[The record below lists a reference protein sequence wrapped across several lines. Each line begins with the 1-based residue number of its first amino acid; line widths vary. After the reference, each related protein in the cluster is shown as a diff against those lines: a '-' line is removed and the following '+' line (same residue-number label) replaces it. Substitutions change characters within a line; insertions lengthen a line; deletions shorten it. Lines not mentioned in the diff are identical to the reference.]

1 MPYFFIASG
10 FFLGKK
16 LSAQKKIEEEKAAIA
31 ASLKKF
37 VRLYII
43 FGGWYL
49 FCNVAK
55 ALLVE
60 SNKLESIGILFHT
73 LLVETPGGAIWYVY
87 TLIWAMAI
95 LYIIRRKKTSF
106 VLLSTVF
113 FCTYLFGSVFFM
125 KLYSNCFLQS
135 LYRKYFLADRNL
147 LFFGVY
153 IFGGIALGYNGFD
166 KINMS
171 RTQKITGV
179 ISFII
184 YIVYGLNRINF
195 DSVLSTVL
203 FAGIKCVACF
213 LLFVLSLNIKI
224 VTEKALYYRS
234 MSMVIYFTHWNF
246 IYLFLIAK
254 RVVNVNRVILSL
266 MCTAL
271 AVLFAEFI
279 VKYKN
284 GKFFRILFG

>member
-1 MPYFFIASG
+1 M
-10 FFLGKK
+10 GKK
-16 LSAQKKIEEEKAAIA
+16 LSAQKKIEEEKATIV

-49 FCNVAK
+49 FCNVTR
-55 ALLVE
+55 ALFAE

-87 TLIWAMAI
+87 TLIWALVI
-95 LYIIRRKKTSF
+95 LLIIRRKKTSF
-106 VLLSTVF
+106 ILLSTVF

-125 KLYSNCFLQS
+125 KLYSNCFLQL

-153 IFGGIALGYNGFD
+153 IFGGVALGYNGFD

-184 YIVYGLNRINF
+184 YIVYGLNRIDF
-195 DSVLSTVL
+195 DSVLGTVL
-203 FAGIKCVACF
+203 FAGVKCAACF

-224 VTEKALYYRS
+224 VTEKALYYRR

-254 RVVNVNRVILSL
+254 RVVDVNRVILSL
-266 MCTAL
+266 MCTTL
-271 AVLFAEFI
+271 AVLFAEVI

-284 GKFFRILFG
+284 GKFFRMLFG